1 MCPMTRMCRGTG
13 VVKTGQASTWCFQSK
28 QRGLKAMGQ
37 RSRQAKKQGITKGN
51 GVVVVMQMPWAWG
64 RLLGKEQV

>member
-1 MCPMTRMCRGTG
+1 
-13 VVKTGQASTWCFQSK
+13 
-28 QRGLKAMGQ
+28 MGQ

>member
-1 MCPMTRMCRGTG
+1 MCPMSRVCWGTG
-13 VVKTGQASTWCFQSK
+13 VVRQGRPVLGVFNQSRE
-28 QRGLKAMGQ
+28 QLNTMGQ
-37 RSRQAKKQGITKGN
+37 RSRQAKTQGITKGN